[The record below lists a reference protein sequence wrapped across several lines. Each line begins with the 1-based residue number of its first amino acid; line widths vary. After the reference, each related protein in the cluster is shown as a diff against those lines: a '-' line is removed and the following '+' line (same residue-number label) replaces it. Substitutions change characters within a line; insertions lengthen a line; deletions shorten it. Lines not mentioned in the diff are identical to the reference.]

1 MTTLETRFRSRPLF
15 TRLQIGTTYGE
26 RHPLHAHF
34 TGEPYEKTLWGIF
47 DGNAEV
53 THLLH
58 VFSAPGRL
66 AGTSLLIHDVADPA
80 KADAMWIYL
89 RLI

>member
-26 RHPLHAHF
+26 RHPLHADF

-58 VFSAPGRL
+58 VFSAPGRP